1 MSSTSEKSSK
11 TTIALTGGNGFI
23 GQYLTQHLPYSMKRL
38 VRSAEQSVSTK
49 DVVGTLSGELKLDSS
64 FVPSFVAGSDVLLH
78 LASSVGSPRGPS
90 NSIIRDFEDNVVAS
104 IVLFEQYCI
113 ANPGGHIIFAS
124 SGGAI
129 YDPRLPPQK
138 RREDDCLMPASNYGI
153 IKMTIERYLS
163 VFAKNYGMNVS
174 VLRIGNPY
182 GALLPLKRAQG
193 LIGVLFSCLLER
205 QPLPVFG
212 DAAYMTQT
220 VRDYIHLSDLLDAI
234 RCVID
239 GVANRTA
246 TEPRFEVYNVG
257 TGQGVSN
264 QEVLNLVERASGQ
277 TVTKIVQPGKSLDS
291 SYVEL
296 DIRKIQQEFGFT
308 PKLTLEDGIRKMW
321 DVYGRKLS

>member
-1 MSSTSEKSSK
+1 MTSTSEKAPK

-38 VRSAEQSVSTK
+38 VRRAEQCVSGT
-49 DVVGTLSGELKLDSS
+49 DVVGTLSGELKIDSS
-64 FVPSFVAGSDVLLH
+64 FVPSFVADSDVLLH

-90 NSIIRDFEDNVVAS
+90 DSIIRDFEDNVVAS
-104 IVLFEQYCI
+104 LVLFEQYCI

-163 VFAKNYGMNVS
+163 VFAKNYGINVS

-212 DAAYMTQT
+212 DATYMTNT
-220 VRDYIHLSDLLDAI
+220 VRDYIHLSDLFDAI

-239 GVANRTA
+239 GVESRT

-264 QEVLNLVERASGQ
+264 QEVLNLVEHASGQ
-277 TVTKIVQPGKSLDS
+277 SVTKIVQPGKSLDA

-296 DIRKIQQEFGFT
+296 DISKIQQEFGFT
-308 PKLTLEDGIRKMW
+308 PKLSLEDGIRKMW
-321 DVYGRKLS
+321 DACGRKFS